1 MLIEVLDDIVVK
13 ESLDNKHNVHVRVYD
28 IYVTFKDIEKKSYSW
43 RFFKNVMEQKILPN
57 FLRKISEILKIKKPQ
72 MIGKSDLNNFD
83 EEIIK
88 DIQGAVEDETVPRGK
103 EKGGN
108 DDDGYSSIQ
117 RSKKKDFATYDEADD
132 EEKEMAGKQDD
143 EEFDDVDEE
152 DEKKADQDGKDE
164 ENNNSNDE
172 NVEDKKMN
180 QKLSHECL
188 ESYSFSNKEHSLSM
202 ILHVP
207 ADKPKLLIVSL
218 LEDLAETSAVRA
230 VKNIKRCFVIKPN
243 KDDSRVSPKPFIFI
257 VNITNVEL
265 CYSTKSRLKV
275 STLRASG
282 ACPT

>member
-13 ESLDNKHNVHVRVYD
+13 ESLDNIRGTHVRVYD
-28 IYVTFKDIEKKSYSW
+28 VYVTFKDIEKKSYSW
-43 RFFKNVMEQKILPN
+43 RFFKNVMEQKILPS
-57 FLRKISEILKIKKPQ
+57 FLRKISEILKIKKGQ
-72 MIGKSDLNNFD
+72 MIGKSEMSNFD

-88 DIQGAVEDETVPRGK
+88 DIQGAADDEAAPRGK

-117 RSKKKDFATYDEADD
+117 RNKKKDFATYDEADD
-132 EEKEMAGKQDD
+132 DEKEMVGKQDDD

-152 DEKKADQDGKDE
+152 EQKKQDQDGKEE
-164 ENNNSNDE
+164 ENHNSNEE

-180 QKLSHECL
+180 KKLSHECL

-202 ILHVP
+202 VLHVP

-218 LEDLAETSAVRA
+218 LEDIAETSPVRA

-257 VNITNVEL
+257 
-265 CYSTKSRLKV
+265 
-275 STLRASG
+275 
-282 ACPT
+282 